1 MGNMRE
7 KSIRLSKEHGVNLAI
22 PICYFCGEEK
32 NEIVLAG
39 RLPQDVEAPKH
50 AVWDKNPCDKCKELM
65 RMGIMLIS
73 VRDGE
78 SGENPYRTGRMV
90 VVKEENALRMFGEVD
105 DILKSRVGFVEDSVW
120 TLMGLPQNGE
130 GEK

>member
-1 MGNMRE
+1 VGNMRE

-73 VRDGE
+73 VRDG
-78 SGENPYRTGRMV
+78 
-90 VVKEENALRMFGEVD
+90 D